1 MATKVKMLKL
11 IHEMSEFAHS
21 MPRRPQQN
29 RSGINAI
36 NPALVNPLRNPVKR
50 RKIIPILM
58 RNRTDIPTP
67 VFNLFNKPLSIVCHL
82 ND

>member
-67 VFNLFNKPLSIVCHL
+67 VKITFRTAGTI
-82 ND
+82 

>member
-50 RKIIPILM
+50 RKIIP
-58 RNRTDIPTP
+58 DGWD
-67 VFNLFNKPLSIVCHL
+67 HL
-82 ND
+82 NGDSYLALNKMLGLCQIRRRTTA

>member
-29 RSGINAI
+29 RSGISAI

-58 RNRTDIPTP
+58 QNYTDIPTP
-67 VFNLFNKPLSIVCHL
+67 VKISFRTSAIT
-82 ND
+82 